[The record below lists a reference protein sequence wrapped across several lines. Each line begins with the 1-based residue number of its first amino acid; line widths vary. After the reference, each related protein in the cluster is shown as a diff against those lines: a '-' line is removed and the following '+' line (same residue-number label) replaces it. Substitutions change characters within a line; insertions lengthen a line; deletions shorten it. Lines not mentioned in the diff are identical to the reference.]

1 MRTVSHGSLEE
12 VAVGKE
18 KYVSDQ
24 HQLVKSK
31 QRVANHGEVFT
42 PEWMVNDMLDL
53 VKGESERIDAR
64 VLEPACGEGAF
75 LQEVLRRKL
84 TTVQTRYGRSDF
96 ERNHYA
102 LLGLMCIYGIE
113 LLEDNAQICRDNL
126 HAFIVDF
133 LGPDAKPEWTQA
145 ARVVLKTNIVQA
157 DALTMK
163 LPSSEPITFA
173 EWGYLGKGRF
183 QRCDFLYGDLAKR
196 SAFGEDTLFGNM
208 EIADIFTPT
217 TSFPVMSVADIAA
230 LEA

>member
-1 MRTVSHGSLEE
+1 MTHGENPQSER
-12 VAVGKE
+12 
-18 KYVSDQ
+18 
-24 HQLVKSK
+24 LVKSK
-31 QRVANHGEVFT
+31 QRVADHGEVFT
-42 PEWMVNDMLDL
+42 PSWMVNDMLDL
-53 VKGESERIDAR
+53 VKDESERIDAR

-84 TTVQTRYGRSDF
+84 TTCQARYGKNEF

-126 HAFIVDF
+126 HAIFVDF

-145 ARVVLKTNIVQA
+145 AQVVLKTDIVQA
-157 DALTMK
+157 DALTMT
-163 LPSSEPITFA
+163 LPSGEAITFA

-183 QRCDFLYGDLAKR
+183 QRRDFLYGDLAKR

>member
-1 MRTVSHGSLEE
+1 MRTEE
-12 VAVGKE
+12 N
-18 KYVSDQ
+18 
-24 HQLVKSK
+24 LVKSK
-31 QRVANHGEVFT
+31 QRVADHGEVFT
-42 PEWMVNDMLDL
+42 PSWMVNDMLDL
-53 VKGESERIDAR
+53 VKDESERIDAR

-84 TTVQTRYGRSDF
+84 ATCQVRYGKNEF
-96 ERNHYA
+96 ERRHYG
-102 LLGLMCIYGIE
+102 LLGLMCTYGIE

-126 HAFIVDF
+126 HAIFVDF
-133 LGPDAKPEWTQA
+133 LGPDAEPEWAQA
-145 ARVVLKTNIVQA
+145 ARVILENNLVQA
-157 DALTMK
+157 EALSLM
-163 LPSSEPITFA
+163 LPSGEAITFA

-183 QRCDFLYGDLAKR
+183 QRRDFLYGDLAKR

>member
-1 MRTVSHGSLEE
+1 MSE
-12 VAVGKE
+12 
-18 KYVSDQ
+18 DDN
-24 HQLVKSK
+24 LVKSK
-31 QRVANHGEVFT
+31 QRVADHGEVFT
-42 PEWMVNDMLDL
+42 PSWMVNDMLDL
-53 VKGESERIDAR
+53 VKDESERIDAR

-84 TTVQTRYGRSDF
+84 TTCQARYGKNEF
-96 ERNHYA
+96 ERRHYG
-102 LLGLMCIYGIE
+102 LLGLMCTYGIE

-126 HAFIVDF
+126 HAIFVDF
-133 LGPDAKPEWTQA
+133 LGPNAEPEWAQA
-145 ARVVLKTNIVQA
+145 ARVVQA

-163 LPSSEPITFA
+163 LPNGEAITFA

-183 QRCDFLYGDLAKR
+183 QRRDFLYGDLAKR

-217 TSFPVMSVADIAA
+217 TSFPTMSVADIAG